1 MTGKRM
7 SETVFVLVCLQMFA
21 LLVCGVFF
29 LVSNYLE
36 D

>member
-1 MTGKRM
+1 M
-7 SETVFVLVCLQMFA
+7 SETIFVLVCLEMFA
-21 LLVCGVFF
+21 LLVVGVHF